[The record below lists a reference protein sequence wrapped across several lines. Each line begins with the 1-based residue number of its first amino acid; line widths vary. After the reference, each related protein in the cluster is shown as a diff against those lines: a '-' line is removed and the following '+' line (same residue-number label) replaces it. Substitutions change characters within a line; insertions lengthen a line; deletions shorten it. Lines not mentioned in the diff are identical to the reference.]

1 MSYRVCRKF
10 TGSLFRVGDH
20 LCKIF
25 LEPMAEYRPGFYS
38 WNVGFAVGKSRRQLN
53 DWYWKKKNKR
63 ARSIDKKL
71 LGKAG
76 LSTFTTGY
84 KELKK
89 IRWSIEPGDCLVLD
103 CTSKD
108 PEKQFRVWC
117 RWLKNNPEWSI
128 DPERKEFLWYR
139 PPYPDDPLRS
149 LYDLVAVVPDDLTIC
164 VSGRNYFK
172 TFYFEP
178 LPLYILLSNS
188 QIKNQ

>member
-10 TGSLFRVGDH
+10 TGSVFKVGDH

-25 LEPMAEYRPGFYS
+25 LEPMVEYRPGFYS

-53 DWYWKKKNKR
+53 DWYWKRKNKR

-71 LGKAG
+71 LGKSG
-76 LSTFTTGY
+76 VSTFTIGY
-84 KELKK
+84 KILQR

-128 DPERKEFLWYR
+128 DTERKEFLWYR
-139 PPYPDDPLRS
+139 PPYPDDPLRAA
-149 LYDLVAVVPDDLTIC
+149 YDLVAVVPDDPTIC

-178 LPLYILLSNS
+178 FPLYILLSNT